1 MEEEKKNLSEV
12 EAETEVEETEE
23 QEVKAETLKKQK
35 KKHFDI
41 KKNPEYI
48 KVVEENAYLKDQLLR
63 SQAEFENFR
72 KRMNEEQQKNRKY
85 ALYDFLL
92 DTIETL
98 DIFNTAVN
106 VKQEDEKM
114 QKFLSGFAM
123 INNRLRNTL
132 AEYGVTEIDC
142 LNKPFNPAFHD
153 AMETV
158 EAEGVESGIVVQ
170 VVMTGYMYKDRVL
183 RPAMVKVSK

>member
-1 MEEEKKNLSEV
+1 MEEEKKN
-12 EAETEVEETEE
+12 ETVEEEQVLENEE
-23 QEVKAETLKKQK
+23 ETVKAETEKKQRK
-35 KKHFDI
+35 KNNDI
-41 KKNPEYI
+41 TKNPEYI
-48 KVVEENAYLKDQLLR
+48 KLCEENAYLKDQLLR

-106 VKQEDEKM
+106 VKQDDEKL
-114 QKFLSGFAM
+114 QKFLSGFVM

-132 AEYGVTEIDC
+132 AEYGVVEIDC

-153 AMETV
+153 AMDSV
-158 EAEGVESGIVVQ
+158 EKEGVEPGIVVE